1 MRSLAMVRVEP
12 GSTPGIGITII
23 ENLFFGLF
31 RLLWDVFLLFAFSS
45 LCDVFCFL
53 QGELVACHSC
63 SSRGVGRILRSTLL
77 QILGFGDYI
86 LHQARQCR

>member
-1 MRSLAMVRVEP
+1 MLSLAMIRVEP

-31 RLLWDVFLLFAFSS
+31 RLLWDVF
-45 LCDVFCFL
+45 CFL

-63 SSRGVGRILRSTLL
+63 CSGAGRILRSTLL
-77 QILGFGDYI
+77 QILGYGDYI
-86 LHQARQCR
+86 LHQVRQSR